1 MSENQSRSEI
11 FAVNFAALAREIA
24 MDILPLKDILEL
36 HKLSDEEWARISVN
50 RPFQEHVAR
59 LAQEWNS
66 ASNTRERVRIK
77 AATGLESEL
86 ETYVRDISDP
96 TIPLAQRVEAGKF
109 LARLGELDGGREGAV
124 GQAFQINIQIGETVK
139 HVDVLST
146 TAGRV
151 IEGIIPEEQT

>member
-36 HKLSDEEWARISVN
+36 HKLSDDEWARISAN

-59 LAQEWNS
+59 LSQEWNS
-66 ASNTRERVRIK
+66 AGNTRERVRIK

-96 TIPLAQRVEAGKF
+96 TIPLVQRVEAGKF
-109 LARLGELDGGREGAV
+109 LARLGELDGAMAGQGS
-124 GQAFQINIQIGETVK
+124 GQAFSINIQIGETVR
-139 HVDVLST
+139 HVDVT
-146 TAGRV
+146 PVRT
-151 IEGIIPEEQT
+151 IEALAIPEDE